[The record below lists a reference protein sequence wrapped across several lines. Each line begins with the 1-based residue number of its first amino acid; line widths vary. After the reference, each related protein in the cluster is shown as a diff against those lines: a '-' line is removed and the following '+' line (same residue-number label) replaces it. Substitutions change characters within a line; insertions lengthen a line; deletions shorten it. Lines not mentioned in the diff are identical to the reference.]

1 MASPISVVTE
11 QLPKSQV
18 GMTIEVPAE
27 TVDATYDRV
36 LNRLTSKAKI
46 EGFRP
51 GRAPRSLVEARLGP
65 AVLREEVVELMVPEV
80 VRQALEE
87 KSLDPI
93 ESPDVEVLELERGR
107 PARLKATV
115 SVMPEVSLGDASA
128 LDVPLQSIEI
138 TDEMLAR
145 RLEDLRQP
153 LAEIT
158 PVEREA
164 RTGDLVIIDVE
175 VEVDGKVVESESR
188 KAMEAELKEGVLL
201 PELLEVLPGTF
212 VGETREVSVKFPEDY
227 SEPLLAGMQATI
239 KVTLQ
244 GVKEKILP
252 PMDDATAKQLSNG
265 EHESVETFRAS
276 TRAALEESA
285 KEMARLER
293 ESALVKG
300 LVDAS
305 SVEVPVALV
314 DRELTSQLESMER
327 SLNRQGLKLD
337 RYLEYLGKN
346 IDQWVAEE
354 RPEAEARL
362 KIDLVLG
369 EYAKR
374 QELEPSDAEVMK
386 YLEEQA
392 AQDDELKGQVDE
404 LKKSQSAR
412 RYFASRLRR
421 RRVLDRLAEGA
432 EPAEPAASKA
442 EKVPLQ
448 KAKKAVRQSKSAPT
462 QTEQEGESPPS
473 T

>member
-1 MASPISVVTE
+1 MPEPLSVVTE

-27 TVDATYDRV
+27 TVDATYEKV

-65 AVLREEVVELMVPEV
+65 AVLREEVVELMVPQV

-87 KSLDPI
+87 RSIDPI
-93 ESPDVEVLELERGR
+93 ENPDVEVLELERGR

-115 SVMPEVSLGDASA
+115 SVMPEVQLGDASA
-128 LDVPLQSIEI
+128 LDVQASPIEI
-138 TDEMLAR
+138 TDEMVER

-164 RTGDLVIIDVE
+164 RMGDLAVIDVE
-175 VEVDGKVVESESR
+175 VEVDGNNVASETR
-188 KAMEAELKEGVLL
+188 KAMEADLKEGVLL

-212 VGETREVSVKFPEDY
+212 VGETRQASVKFPDDY
-227 SEPLLAGMQATI
+227 SEPQLAGKDATI

-244 GVKEKILP
+244 GVKEKVLP
-252 PMDDATAKQLSNG
+252 PLDDALAKQLSNG
-265 EHESVETFRAS
+265 EHETVESFRTS
-276 TRAALEESA
+276 TRLALEESA
-285 KEMARLER
+285 REMARLER
-293 ESALVKG
+293 ESALVKA

-305 SVEVPVALV
+305 TVEVPVALV

-327 SLNRQGLKLD
+327 SLNRQGLRLD
-337 RYLEYLGKN
+337 RYLEYLGKT
-346 IDQWVAEE
+346 IDQWVAVE

-374 QELEPSDAEVMK
+374 QALEPSDEEVTS

-392 AQDDELKGQVDE
+392 AKDDELKGQVDE
-404 LKKSQSAR
+404 LKKSESAR

-421 RRVLDRLAEGA
+421 RRVLDRLAGGA
-432 EPAEPAASKA
+432 AGPAKGDVPGSGSPGPAA
-442 EKVPLQ
+442 
-448 KAKKAVRQSKSAPT
+448 
-462 QTEQEGESPPS
+462 
-473 T
+473 